1 MTFTRSIAAAEPFAT
16 AGTLCSGTIVFY
28 GGADGYYI
36 LGKIAPFQ
44 VTVGQMFS
52 AGLPYSATG
61 ASGSRTVIRAEIT
74 LSPYK
79 VLTDTGIQITQCSL
93 AASLETFDTVTGV
106 THAVVSA
113 SGTADFS
120 GEIAQARGAGR

>member
-28 GGADGYYI
+28 GGADGYSI
-36 LGKIAPFQ
+36 LGQIAPFQ
-44 VTVGQMFS
+44 VTFGQMFS
-52 AGLPYSATG
+52 AGLPYSASA

-79 VLTDTGIQITQCSL
+79 VLTDTGSRL
-93 AASLETFDTVTGV
+93 L
-106 THAVVSA
+106 SA
-113 SGTADFS
+113 H
-120 GEIAQARGAGR
+120 